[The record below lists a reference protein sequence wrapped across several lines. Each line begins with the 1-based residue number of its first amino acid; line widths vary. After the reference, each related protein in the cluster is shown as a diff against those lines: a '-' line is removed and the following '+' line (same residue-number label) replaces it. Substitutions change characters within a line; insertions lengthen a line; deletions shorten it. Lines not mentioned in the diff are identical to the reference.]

1 MNIDGVIRMLMRMF
15 MRKGMKLL
23 AKRAGVKSD
32 PRLKEAKRAMK
43 VARRT
48 GRM

>member
-1 MNIDGVIRMLMRMF
+1 MNIDGLVRMMFRIF
-15 MRKGMKLL
+15 MRRGVKHL